1 MAISRVYYLATK
13 EDIYPY
19 KMKYTTHPLL
29 ISTHLSCGLFKKLE
43 LEKELGGY
51 ESV

>member
-1 MAISRVYYLATK
+1 MTISRVYYYYLATK

-19 KMKYTTHPLL
+19 KMKYTLL